1 MFICRNTLSK
11 NEKMKLI
18 DELSMTIVQD
28 IGLQE
33 KMQIIK
39 IINPTANLNKQ
50 TEFVIGK
57 A

>member
-11 NEKMKLI
+11 SEKMKLI